1 MVREDRPRAKLA
13 AALVD
18 ALRRRGIRTVY
29 PSGWEDYDARLSLS
43 PFGWGELQTSSHPRG
58 FVQVRVRFRPRRR
71 VLAAIAAT
79 AVVAVVINLALAV
92 IPILLAL
99 GVAHSAIRA
108 RRLPSQI
115 LQAEEE

>member
-1 MVREDRPRAKLA
+1 MVREDRPRAELA

-18 ALRRRGIRTVY
+18 ALRRQGMRTVY
-29 PSGWEDYDARLSLS
+29 PTGWEDYDARLSLS
-43 PFGWGELQTSSHPRG
+43 RFAWGELQTSGHPEG

-71 VLAAIAAT
+71 VLAAAAA
-79 AVVAVVINLALAV
+79 AVVVALVINLALAV
-92 IPILLAL
+92 ILIMLAV